1 MLKQPKDLLNKILNE
16 EMISIDN
23 IRYEW
28 FKGEKKM
35 KKQLIITLVA
45 VLLIVLGFSGC
56 FEEDN
61 DKKEDEN
68 PSIGYT
74 LIGSWETYPYYYEN
88 GVRIDDAPS
97 TAIIYENGTMA
108 SISVVDGSTIWSPYS
123 MVNEQF
129 CLGEEPDVYCYDIEF
144 FDNGNRVIL
153 STYYED
159 PETGLMN
166 QIFIEL
172 IRTL

>member
-1 MLKQPKDLLNKILNE
+1 
-16 EMISIDN
+16 MIVV
-23 IRYEW
+23 
-28 FKGEKKM
+28 
-35 KKQLIITLVA
+35 LIICVGL
-45 VLLIVLGFSGC
+45 SGC
-56 FEEDN
+56 FEEKN

-68 PSIGYT
+68 PSMENT

-88 GVRIDDAPS
+88 EVRVDDIPS

-108 SISVVDGSTIWSPYS
+108 SISVFDNSTIWNPYS
-123 MVNEQF
+123 MINNQF
-129 CLGEEPDVYCYDIEF
+129 CLGEEPDIYCYDIEF

-153 STYYED
+153 STYYEE
-159 PETGLMN
+159 PESGLMN